1 MNESTAQ
8 KLRFKYRHWW
18 LTGIGM
24 ACMAAPALAQNDQ
37 PLLLS
42 AAVRTGLNNYQSIRA
57 NQNYLGA
64 STALVQN
71 TRNEY
76 LPNVLA
82 SLQQDYGTINGQ
94 YGPATPY
101 GAPGVCCYGPPTP
114 PQNKKTALCRQ

>member
-8 KLRFKYRHWW
+8 SFSRAARRFHDRLRHWW
-18 LTGIGM
+18 LAGIGM
-24 ACMAAPALAQNDQ
+24 ACLLPAAAQNDQ

-42 AAVRTGLNNYQSIRA
+42 QAVHTGLSNYQGIRA
-57 NQNYLGA
+57 KQNYLGA

-71 TRNEY
+71 ARNEY

-94 YGPATPY
+94 YGPSTPY
-101 GAPGVCCYGPPTP
+101 GAPGVSSAGPTAAR
-114 PQNKKTALCRQ
+114 QN